1 MTYAP
6 ITTNLVVNLTSD
18 SGDGV
23 CDATC
28 TLRDAITT
36 ANSTP
41 GIKNITFSL
50 PSCNS
55 GSPCAITLSNGEL
68 TVANNGVVNSPGR
81 VRTCSASA
89 AIIKPHLP
97 DLSERIHECQRND
110 LHRGFRQRC
119 KRRSGEQW
127 IWRWIAWRQRSKRR
141 RDLQRRLARADRL
154 HRYLGVEP
162 AMAATAATVDR
173 MATRVQAAQGKRRA
187 RRRHLPFGNLTLNDC
202 TINGNT
208 TGNGGNGGIGVSRS
222 SSGSGG
228 AGGSGGGVYSSG
240 VLNVSNTTSTT
251 TQPAM
256 VATEQMLTASPSRV
270 PVATEAVGP
279 AFSAAR
285 RSTFL
290 HRLSAAIMRAMAER
304 VASTQ
309 VITMAQPAAVAA
321 VAPESSVRGLSF

>member
-1 MTYAP
+1 
-6 ITTNLVVNLTSD
+6 
-18 SGDGV
+18 
-23 CDATC
+23 
-28 TLRDAITT
+28 
-36 ANSTP
+36 
-41 GIKNITFSL
+41 
-50 PSCNS
+50 
-55 GSPCAITLSNGEL
+55 
-68 TVANNGVVNSPGR
+68 
-81 VRTCSASA
+81 
-89 AIIKPHLP
+89 
-97 DLSERIHECQRND
+97 
-110 LHRGFRQRC
+110 
-119 KRRSGEQW
+119 
-127 IWRWIAWRQRSKRR
+127 
-141 RDLQRRLARADRL
+141 
-154 HRYLGVEP
+154 
-162 AMAATAATVDR
+162 
-173 MATRVQAAQGKRRA
+173 
-187 RRRHLPFGNLTLNDC
+187 LTLNDC